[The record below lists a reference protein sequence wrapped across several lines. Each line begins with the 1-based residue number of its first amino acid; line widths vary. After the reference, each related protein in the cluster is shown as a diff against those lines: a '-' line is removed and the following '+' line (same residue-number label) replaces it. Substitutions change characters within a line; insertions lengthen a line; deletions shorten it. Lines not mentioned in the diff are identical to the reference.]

1 MKTNLPMIENV
12 KQKTFLVAAVMA
24 LGGCAVGGYDNFS
37 CPDPQ
42 NGVCTDAYNAAQ
54 LAENGKDAKDF
65 SANTHINHSSGQQ
78 ESSQDDDHSH
88 SEGSKSGQNGNDDNA
103 SPYRDVAPVAG
114 LMSRPIDQPKPVL
127 MPATVLEMWFDS
139 YEDSNGILR
148 MPQTAF
154 AEVTPRR
161 WSLTNTKVEQ
171 FKSAGP
177 FSSHTQD
184 E

>member
-1 MKTNLPMIENV
+1 MKANLPMIENV

-37 CPDPQ
+37 CPEPQ

-54 LAENGKDAKDF
+54 LAENGKDANDF

-78 ESSQDDDHSH
+78 ETSQDDGHSH

-161 WSLTNTKVEQ
+161 WALNNTQVERY
-171 FKSAGP
+171 KSAGP
-177 FSSHTQD
+177 FSSNTV